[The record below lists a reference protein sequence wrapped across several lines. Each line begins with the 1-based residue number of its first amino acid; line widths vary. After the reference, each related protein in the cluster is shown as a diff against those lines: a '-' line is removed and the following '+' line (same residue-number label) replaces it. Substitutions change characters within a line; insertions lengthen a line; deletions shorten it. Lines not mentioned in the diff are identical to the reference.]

1 MPWVTL
7 GDMCHLVTEDQ
18 IEINGII
25 RQPGGVEANS
35 LAERHARRAAR
46 NMLLEN
52 DVELP
57 RELGP
62 IIRQERENLRINFVA
77 ELAGALGQV
86 IHLRRLIEIHA
97 ANEGCVSRG
106 AFGGGGRAND
116 RASAKA
122 DRNTDRD
129 KENDLSARSSPHGTG
144 YSSR

>member
-1 MPWVTL
+1 
-7 GDMCHLVTEDQ
+7 
-18 IEINGII
+18 
-25 RQPGGVEANS
+25 
-35 LAERHARRAAR
+35 
-46 NMLLEN
+46 MLLEN
-52 DVELP
+52 DVELT

-77 ELAGALGQV
+77 DLAGAFGQV
-86 IHLRRLIEIHA
+86 LHLRRLIEIHA

-129 KENDLSARSSPHGTG
+129 KENDVSARSSPHGTG
-144 YSSR
+144 YSSRMRPSGPVRHALCSFQPLSFDGRKIM